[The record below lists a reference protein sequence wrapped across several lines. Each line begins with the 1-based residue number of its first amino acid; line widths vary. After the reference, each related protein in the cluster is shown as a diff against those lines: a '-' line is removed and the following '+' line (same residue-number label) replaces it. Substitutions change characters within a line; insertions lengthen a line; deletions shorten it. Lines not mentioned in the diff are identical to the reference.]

1 MARRPVSSAGLRDKL
16 GKLAFE
22 RGGLLIL
29 VIAGVYAALTPTYI
43 VDGENAE
50 FSTLSVLGGAA
61 HPSGYPLYVLWLRAW
76 SWLPGSSAAH
86 TAGLA
91 TAILGV
97 AACAVLHAACRAWG
111 ARPLAASLTT
121 AMFAAAPVVIRMHT
135 EAEVFAM
142 NNLVLALVLWLA
154 AERGPVRGTKR
165 AVLLALVAGLGLADH
180 LTCALIAPVGIL
192 GVVRGVREAP
202 AVARTIALSLGAL
215 LVGLAPYAY
224 LLVAPDSPI
233 SWGQAHSLGD
243 VISFV
248 LRRDYGG
255 PFAFAAEPAA
265 TIDVVANLG
274 AFVRTV
280 GRAWLWLPAVLGV
293 GMLGLHCV
301 HAPEGGEP
309 RRGWQVLAVSWLVA
323 GPILVARFNIAPEGL
338 GLLVCQRF
346 HLVALLLLAIPVALG
361 LERVIAAVQRPVPE
375 LVGGVIATAVFVAL
389 AGAALPQYRAIASRA
404 VEAGTLNM
412 LRSLPPNAVV
422 ISRTDL
428 RSAADY
434 AQAVLGVRTD
444 VVLVAWRMVSLRW
457 YRERLAARGVMFDP
471 SAGGDAPLSLTVAE
485 AVFASGRPLFVD
497 LTLGNVLTSYT
508 TYPHGTVFR
517 VLPHGSAQLSLDD
530 IVALNKDLF
539 AAFDLDY
546 PLPGPDDGHPAGIHD
561 KYAATWA
568 ILAKA
573 FADAGRAREAH
584 DAFEVSQQ
592 LAPR

>member
-1 MARRPVSSAGLRDKL
+1 MARRPVSSGGLRDKL
-16 GKLAFE
+16 RKLAFE
-22 RGGLLIL
+22 RGGLVIL

-61 HPSGYPLYVLWLRAW
+61 HPSGYPLYVLWLRVWA
-76 SWLPGSSAAH
+76 WLPGASAAH

-91 TAILGV
+91 TALLGV

-111 ARPLAASLTT
+111 ARPLAASLAT
-121 AMFAAAPVVIRMHT
+121 AMFAAAPVVLRLHT

-154 AERGPVRGTKR
+154 AERGPVRGTAR
-165 AVLLALVAGLGLADH
+165 AVLLALVAGLGLCNH

-192 GVVRGVREAP
+192 GVVRGVREAAAAP
-202 AVARTIALSLGAL
+202 RAIALAVAAL
-215 LVGLAPYAY
+215 LAGLAPYAY
-224 LLVAPDSPI
+224 LLVAPSTPI
-233 SWGQAHSLGD
+233 SWGQAGSLGD
-243 VISFV
+243 MIAFIT
-248 LRRDYGG
+248 RRDYGG
-255 PFAFAAEPAA
+255 PFAFAAEPGT

-274 AFVRTV
+274 AFVRTL
-280 GRAWLWLPAVLGV
+280 GRGWLWLPGLLGV
-293 GMLGLHCV
+293 GVLGLHCV
-301 HAPEGGEP
+301 RAPDGGEP
-309 RRGWQVLAVSWLVA
+309 RRGWQLLAVSWLVA

-346 HLVALLLLAIPVALG
+346 YLVPLLLLAVPVALG
-361 LERVIAAVQRPVPE
+361 LERVLAAVDRQVPDA
-375 LVGGVIATAVFVAL
+375 LGAAMATALFVAL
-389 AGAALPQYRAIASRA
+389 AGVALPQHRAIASRS
-404 VEAGTLNM
+404 VEAGTLNL

-434 AQAVLGVRTD
+434 AQSVLGVRPD
-444 VVLVAWRMVSLRW
+444 VVLVAWRMVPLRW
-457 YRERLAARGVMFDP
+457 YRDRLAARGVTFDA

-485 AVFASGRPLFVD
+485 AVLATGRPLFVD
-497 LTLGNVLTSYT
+497 LALGNVLQSYT
-508 TYPHGTVFR
+508 TYPHGIVFR
-517 VLPHGSAQLSLDD
+517 VLPHGATQLSLDE
-530 IVALNKDLF
+530 IVALNKELY

-546 PLPGPDDGHPAGIHD
+546 PHPGPDDGHPVGIHD

-573 FADAGRAREAH
+573 LADTGRAREAH
-584 DAFEVSQQ
+584 DAAELARE